1 MSNVEADLDL
11 VTELRLSVG
20 RLARRLRQ
28 LEAGGLTPSQLS
40 ALATVDRLGPLRL
53 SELAAAEGISAP
65 TTTKIV
71 GHLEQAELVVRTT
84 DADDRRCTLLTLTPA
99 GRTRLKTIR
108 SQRNAYLR
116 QRLQDLGADERATLA
131 AAVPILRALTEEP
144 G

>member
-84 DADDRRCTLLTLTPA
+84 DADDRRCTLLALTAA
-99 GRTRLKTIR
+99 GRIRLKTIR

-116 QRLQDLGADERATLA
+116 QRLQDLGPDERATLA

-144 G
+144 A